1 MVSNL
6 NFIITNPNNGTY
18 VLASTDITPPSTFVS
33 QYEVNKLNVTLVNF
47 DAASVVKFSIKLP
60 DGTEY
65 PDVYLVPD
73 GNNKFSRVL
82 DGEMFENM
90 VVGDYNTL
98 QITNISVIVS
108 GYEYSTE
115 ANTVFN
121 IDYFKTNADISYVP
135 TDIENLFIKYHVLND
150 IVRQI
155 TGEDFN
161 PDEYMTEEEINTL
174 IQNNYNTIISYVDN
188 ALSNIDYST
197 LLNKPV
203 YDKLSQFSNDVGYLT
218 ESDVADKLT
227 ANSMKTLNGISLVKR
242 EGESNNIY
250 IAQNIVPAPPV
261 NDGDYTLKCT
271 ISNGIPVYRWIED

>member
-65 PDVYLVPD
+65 NNLYLVPEGD
-73 GNNKFSRVL
+73 NVFSRIL
-82 DGEMFENM
+82 DGEIFSNM

-115 ANTVFN
+115 PNTVFN
-121 IDYFKTNADISYVP
+121 IDYFKTNTEISYVP
-135 TDIENLFIKYHVLND
+135 SDIENLFIKYHVLND
-150 IVRQI
+150 IVRQLNGDSFDRFV
-155 TGEDFN
+155 TA
-161 PDEYMTEEEINTL
+161 DELTEAFDVNTQA
-174 IQNNYNTIISYVDN
+174 IYAYISE
-188 ALSNIDYST
+188 ALNNIDYNS
-197 LLNKPV
+197 LLNKPSYTNV
-203 YDKLSQFSNDVGYLT
+203 SQFNNDAEYIT
-218 ESDVADKLT
+218 MEDVANRLT
-227 ANSMKTLNGISLVKR
+227 ANDLKTINGIHLEKR
-242 EGESNNIY
+242 TDEPNNIY
-250 IAQNIVPAPPV
+250 IAQNIVPSPPA
-261 NDGDYTLKCT
+261 NDGNYVLKCT
-271 ISNGIPVYRWIED
+271 ISNGVPVYRWIEEN

>member
-47 DAASVVKFSIKLP
+47 DAASVVKISIKLP

-65 PDVYLVPD
+65 NNLYLVPEGD
-73 GNNKFSRVL
+73 NVFSRIL
-82 DGEMFENM
+82 DGEIFSNM

-121 IDYFKTNADISYVP
+121 VDYFKTNTEISYVP
-135 TDIENLFIKYHVLND
+135 SDIENLFIKYHVLND
-150 IVRQI
+150 IVRQLNGDSFDRFV
-155 TGEDFN
+155 TA
-161 PDEYMTEEEINTL
+161 DELTEAFDVNTQA
-174 IQNNYNTIISYVDN
+174 IYAYISE
-188 ALSNIDYST
+188 ALNNIDYNN
-197 LLNKPV
+197 LLNKPTYTNV
-203 YDKLSQFSNDVGYLT
+203 SQFNNDAEYIT
-218 ESDVADKLT
+218 MEDVANRLT
-227 ANSMKTLNGISLVKR
+227 ANDLKTINGIHLEKR
-242 EGESNNIY
+242 TDEPNNIY
-250 IAQNIVPAPPV
+250 IAQNIVPSPPA
-261 NDGDYTLKCT
+261 NDGNYVLKCT
-271 ISNGIPVYRWIED
+271 ISNGVPVYRWIEEN